1 MDSVEKNIQDA
12 LSKLPNDYKELVRK
26 RGDLQ
31 VAIND
36 AREWGDDTSALREKM
51 REINEQIS
59 NYELND

>member
-1 MDSVEKNIQDA
+1 MNSVEKNIKDA

-36 AREWGDDTSALREKM
+36 AREWGDDTSA
-51 REINEQIS
+51 
-59 NYELND
+59 

>member
-1 MDSVEKNIQDA
+1 MDSVDKNIREA

-36 AREWGDDTSALREKM
+36 ARAWGDDTTELREKM
-51 REINEQIS
+51 RAINEQIS

>member
-1 MDSVEKNIQDA
+1 MNSVEKNIKDA

-59 NYELND
+59 NYKLND

>member
-1 MDSVEKNIQDA
+1 MNSVEKNIKDA

-36 AREWGDDTSALREKM
+36 AREWGDDTSVLREKM

>member
-1 MDSVEKNIQDA
+1 MDSVDKNIREA
-12 LSKLPNDYKELVRK
+12 LSKLPNDYKELVRQ

-36 AREWGDDTSALREKM
+36 ARAWGDDTTELREKM
-51 REINEQIS
+51 RAINEQIS

>member
-1 MDSVEKNIQDA
+1 MNSVEKNIKDA

>member
-1 MDSVEKNIQDA
+1 MNSVEKNIKDA

-36 AREWGDDTSALREKM
+36 AREWGDDTSAWREKM

>member
-1 MDSVEKNIQDA
+1 MNSVEKNIQDA